1 MTNTALGQDLTNA
14 HTSYAPS
21 ADGKSYIQPHY
32 TAKLLSNIKNANQKV
47 LSTLRLSQKHD
58 LPMPVQGNISLDRFA
73 EIGARDPDL
82 AWPIYSALMKELTTP
97 TNPKGGE
104 GLQRPPLFLSMD
116 AMDHTMRSSAY
127 LNADAKP
134 IHAHDL
140 SLIAHYL
147 SCMNGSA
154 ALPNGGMVLAAVSE
168 SNRAASPSLDHILAS
183 KHGEQTNYSEPV
195 WDPHAGWNAKRKV
208 EWDPY
213 APFDER
219 VGKALEKAEVL
230 KVQGLSKEEAK
241 GVMEYYALSGMLR
254 AKVTEGLVSEKW
266 TLSGGG
272 IVGQLERGAVRARF

>member
-1 MTNTALGQDLTNA
+1 MVCLCALSGALFASETNNASGQDLTNA

-21 ADGKSYIQPHY
+21 ADGKSYLQPHY
-32 TAKLLSNIKNANQKV
+32 TAKLLTNIKNANQKV
-47 LSTLRLSQKHD
+47 LATLRLSQKHD

-73 EIGARDPDL
+73 EMGAREPDL
-82 AWPIYSALMKELTTP
+82 AWPIYSALMKELTALS
-97 TNPKGGE
+97 NPKGGE
-104 GLQRPPLFLSMD
+104 GLQRPPLFMSMD
-116 AMDHTMRSSAY
+116 AMDHTMRPSAY

-147 SCMNGSA
+147 GCMNGSA

-183 KHGEQTNYSEPV
+183 KYGEQTNYSEPV
-195 WDPHAGWNAKRKV
+195 WDPHAGWNAKRKA

-230 KVQGLSKEEAK
+230 KVPGLSKEEAK
-241 GVMEYYALSGMLR
+241 GVMEYYACLLYTSPSPRDGLLSRMPSS
-254 AKVTEGLVSEKW
+254 A
-266 TLSGGG
+266 
-272 IVGQLERGAVRARF
+272 